1 MVTTKQRIF
10 NIKMLKVCAASKT
23 LLTKKLKETKINEK
37 QGENGFVYCFL
48 ESTKIIDRVV
58 FNISEALFTL
68 LELVPVLGD
77 LFSTIPVSI
86 GSDVLFMANLHLSGN
101 ALRNIQ
107 SIQYNLKTCPPNTFG
122 YL

>member
-1 MVTTKQRIF
+1 MRNKGKMVSSI
-10 NIKMLKVCAASKT
+10 
-23 LLTKKLKETKINEK
+23 
-37 QGENGFVYCFL
+37 GFL

-58 FNISEALFTL
+58 FNISEALLTL
-68 LELVPVLGD
+68 LGLVPVLGG

-86 GSDVLFMANLHLSGN
+86 GSDVVFMGNLQLSGN

-107 SIQYNLKTCPPNTFG
+107 SIQYNLKNCPPNFLG